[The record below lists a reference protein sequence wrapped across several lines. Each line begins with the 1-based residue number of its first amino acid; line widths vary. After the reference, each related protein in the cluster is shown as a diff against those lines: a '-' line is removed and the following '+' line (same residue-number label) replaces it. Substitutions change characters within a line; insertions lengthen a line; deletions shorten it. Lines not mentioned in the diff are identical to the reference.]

1 MGTDN
6 LFHKR
11 KERKA
16 ELLHRRRAMKAPY
29 DVILIVCEGEKT
41 EPNYFAELKKA
52 FRLSNANVRI
62 CGRGADPLSVVNFAM
77 ETFKQEPEFDRIYCV
92 FDRDR
97 HTTYDAALDRV
108 RRARLGKG
116 TKIFAIPSVPCFEF
130 WLLLHF
136 IYTTRAFDVPPGNSI
151 CSTVIKE
158 LKEYLPAYQ
167 KGDQDI
173 FDKTQDKLNNA
184 ITNAGSVEQF
194 HQTSGTDNPSTL
206 VHYLV
211 EYLRDLKRQLKNQS
225 GWRV

>member
-16 ELLHRRRAMKAPY
+16 QSLRRQRAMKAPY

-41 EPNYFAELKKA
+41 EPNYFYELKKA

-62 CGRGADPLSVVNFAM
+62 CGRGSDPLSVVDFAI
-77 ETFKQEPEFDRIYCV
+77 ETFRQEQEFDRVYCV

-108 RRARLGKG
+108 RRTRLGKG
-116 TKIFAIPSVPCFEF
+116 SKIFAISSVPCFEF

-136 IYTTRAFDVPPGNSI
+136 IYTTRPFDASPGDSI
-151 CSTVIKE
+151 CAGVIEE
-158 LKEYLPAYQ
+158 LKKYLPAYR

-173 FDKTQDKLNNA
+173 FNKIQDKLDNA
-184 ITNAGSVEQF
+184 ITNARNVEQF

-206 VHYLV
+206 VHSVV
-211 EYLRDLKRQLKNQS
+211 EYLRDLKKQ
-225 GWRV
+225 

>member
-16 ELLHRRRAMKAPY
+16 ELLRRRRAIKEPY

-41 EPNYFAELKKA
+41 EPNYFSELKKA

-62 CGRGADPLSVVNFAM
+62 CGRGADPLSVLDFAI
-77 ETFKQEPEFDRIYCV
+77 ETFRREPEFDRVYCV

-97 HTTYDAALDRV
+97 HTRYDEALDKV
-108 RRARLGKG
+108 RRTRLGKG
-116 TKIFAIPSVPCFEF
+116 SKIFAIPSIPCFEF

-136 IYTTRAFDVPPGNSI
+136 IYTTRPFDAPPGDSI
-151 CSTVIKE
+151 CSRVIEE
-158 LKEYLPAYQ
+158 LKKYLPAYQ

-173 FDKTQDKLNNA
+173 FNKIQDSLDNA
-184 ITNAGSVEQF
+184 ITNASRVQQF

-206 VHYLV
+206 VHSMV
-211 EYLRDLKRQLKNQS
+211 EYLRDLKKQ
-225 GWRV
+225 

>member
-16 ELLHRRRAMKAPY
+16 KLLRRRRATKAPY
-29 DVILIVCEGEKT
+29 DVILIVCEGGKT
-41 EPNYFAELKKA
+41 EPNYFTELKKA

-62 CGRGADPLSVVNFAM
+62 CGCGSDPLSVVDFAI
-77 ETFKQEPEFDRIYCV
+77 ETFRQEQEFDRVYCV

-97 HTTYDAALDRV
+97 HTTYNAALDKV

-116 TKIFAIPSVPCFEF
+116 SKIFAIPSVPCFEF

-136 IYTTRAFDVPPGNSI
+136 AYTTRPFDAPVGDSV
-151 CSTVIKE
+151 CSRVIEE
-158 LKEYLPAYQ
+158 LKNHLPAYQ

-173 FDKTQDKLNNA
+173 FNKIQDKLDNA
-184 ITNAGSVEQF
+184 ITNAHSVEQY
-194 HQTSGTDNPSTL
+194 HQTSGTENPSTC
-206 VHYLV
+206 VHSLV
-211 EYLRDLKRQLKNQS
+211 EYLRDLKKQ
-225 GWRV
+225 